1 MKFISVFRA
10 VRRINGQSLNSQTYA
25 MSDQNLKQRLRPLLR
40 FIRLLVLIL
49 LLWSAGN
56 GYLFASAALLEL
68 SGQQR
73 IALAGG
79 LAFALLFEAGK
90 YFFGAYTLRVLIG
103 CWWRDGVLYQF
114 ALALLLP
121 VAVAWFAGSY
131 WLSTQGALEGLRL
144 QFSRPELEQPL
155 VEQPLSANADLEV
168 MRQARDSAYQQAMA
182 RSSPRTATRL
192 FMQFQQEI
200 NRMQAVTASTKA
212 ISRQEND
219 QHQQQVHAR
228 LEQVLNWVRRLGG
241 WSELLTAVLL
251 VFLEMYAHETQLERN
266 RPKRETAQQNG
277 QKDLSA
283 NYLKQR
289 ARQCWKR
296 AHQAESSEKTR
307 QKNLGK
313 ANALLQELRQLGIQ
327 ADVDNNDPQI
337 ITFYH
342 KKRPRNHDSKS
353 RKPKSRT

>member
-114 ALALLLP
+114 ALFCTP
-121 VAVAWFAGSY
+121 
-131 WLSTQGALEGLRL
+131 
-144 QFSRPELEQPL
+144 
-155 VEQPLSANADLEV
+155 ANAD
-168 MRQARDSAYQQAMA
+168 
-182 RSSPRTATRL
+182 
-192 FMQFQQEI
+192 
-200 NRMQAVTASTKA
+200 A
-212 ISRQEND
+212 IVGSLKNP
-219 QHQQQVHAR
+219 
-228 LEQVLNWVRRLGG
+228 
-241 WSELLTAVLL
+241 SELD
-251 VFLEMYAHETQLERN
+251 F
-266 RPKRETAQQNG
+266 RP
-277 QKDLSA
+277 
-283 NYLKQR
+283 
-289 ARQCWKR
+289 
-296 AHQAESSEKTR
+296 SSSTR
-307 QKNLGK
+307 
-313 ANALLQELRQLGIQ
+313 
-327 ADVDNNDPQI
+327 
-337 ITFYH
+337 
-342 KKRPRNHDSKS
+342 
-353 RKPKSRT
+353 